1 MRSTEYR
8 ITPWMANKRSE
19 QTKDN
24 ITLSCFFMNFVIVYL
39 ILSFNYVLSQARWL
53 VRSSCR

>member
-8 ITPWMANKRSE
+8 ITPWMANKLSE

-39 ILSFNYVLSQARWL
+39 ILSFNYVLLQARWL
-53 VRSSCR
+53 VRSSCP